1 MLQFEQSRVGP
12 ALKDMIVEASRAL
25 AQLDAD
31 RLEALAF
38 SCQVL
43 NRDLKRDSVERKA
56 LFSEARSGV
65 VEMGAFASVLD
76 ATKANLQVMNR
87 ARKLRG
93 ELPQYGPRAGRDWQ
107 STEGRNGHN

>member
-1 MLQFEQSRVGP
+1 MQQFEQLRVRP

-31 RLEALAF
+31 RLEALAV

-43 NRDLKRDSVERKA
+43 NRELKRDSVERKE
-56 LFSEARSGV
+56 LFSEARSGM

-93 ELPQYGPRAGRDWQ
+93 ELPQYGPRAGRNWQ
-107 STEGRNGHN
+107 SREDRNGHN